1 MTKFSETIQLAPGIY
16 VQASPQNFRLHRL
29 LPWDNAPGP
38 ETLAELGETTV
49 TRQLMAG
56 AFYAGLPPR
65 WSDVEITEQLVPSL
79 LRHIYGLATS
89 YPTTHATPPTMRRAA
104 ERLMAAG
111 KQAAATHCL
120 QVAEEESGHDTLAL
134 LDLEALGLPAQDFVA
149 RLQLKTSLALVELF
163 AGYADSEQ
171 PIAVLGYAYA
181 LERAALFVTEASI
194 NAIEQLIPI
203 GINATRCLRVHSS
216 VGSDAGHVAESIAF
230 IATLPPQDRAT
241 IVRAVYQT
249 ICLQNTSASDYP
261 GDEAMQSLLD
271 EFGWAS

>member
-1 MTKFSETIQLAPGIY
+1 
-16 VQASPQNFRLHRL
+16 
-29 LPWDNAPGP
+29 
-38 ETLAELGETTV
+38 
-49 TRQLMAG
+49 
-56 AFYAGLPPR
+56 
-65 WSDVEITEQLVPSL
+65 
-79 LRHIYGLATS
+79 
-89 YPTTHATPPTMRRAA
+89 MRRAA

-120 QVAEEESGHDTLAL
+120 QVAEEESGHDTLVL
-134 LDLEALGLPAQDFVA
+134 LDLEALGLPGQNFVA

-181 LERAALFVTEASI
+181 LERAALFATEASI
-194 NAIEQLIPI
+194 DAIEQLIPV

-241 IVRAVYQT
+241 IVRGVYQT
-249 ICLQNTSASDYP
+249 IRLQNTSASDYP

-271 EFGWAS
+271 EFGWTG